1 MPPVVEQKGIDKKRI
16 IKNTILLYGRMVLSL
31 LINLYCS
38 RVVLQTL
45 GVIDYGVFNVV
56 GGVVMLFTFISG
68 PLSASTG
75 RFLTFEIGTQNKKRL
90 NQVFSVSMLIHL
102 VFALLVCLMTETV
115 GQWFVLNV
123 LVIPVERIHAAV
135 WVLHFSVVSIFF
147 SLVQTPLTSDV
158 ISHERMDAFAAISLT
173 EVILRLIV
181 VVCLAYVSADKLIVY
196 ALLLSLISMM
206 SFVAY
211 WRFCRLK
218 FEEVRGKRYYDK
230 GVAKD
235 LLSFMGWSM
244 TGGISGICNGQGLNM
259 LLNVFYGP
267 AVNAARGVAMQ
278 VQKAL
283 TNFSSNIQQA
293 LNPQITITYAS
304 HRLDDMHKL
313 MVACTKFTYLIIF
326 ILSLPIFCY
335 TPYVL
340 TLWLGQYPPHAVD
353 FIRIILMM
361 NLIDAQTNSMIV
373 ANHATGD
380 IKKYQ
385 IWVESVNVLALPLAY
400 LYLRLISSENPA
412 IVFLILLIVSLVAQG
427 VRIAIVLPNIRM
439 SFSYYLQRVIIPLL
453 KFSVMMALLGC
464 GCVLLIS
471 SPDIYMFILVV
482 CFLFLM
488 GCLLTFFVAL
498 SDSEKSIV
506 VRQYHKYLKK
516 IHK

>member
-1 MPPVVEQKGIDKKRI
+1 
-16 IKNTILLYGRMVLSL
+16 
-31 LINLYCS
+31 
-38 RVVLQTL
+38 
-45 GVIDYGVFNVV
+45 
-56 GGVVMLFTFISG
+56 
-68 PLSASTG
+68 
-75 RFLTFEIGTQNKKRL
+75 
-90 NQVFSVSMLIHL
+90 
-102 VFALLVCLMTETV
+102 
-115 GQWFVLNV
+115 
-123 LVIPVERIHAAV
+123 
-135 WVLHFSVVSIFF
+135 
-147 SLVQTPLTSDV
+147 
-158 ISHERMDAFAAISLT
+158 
-173 EVILRLIV
+173 
-181 VVCLAYVSADKLIVY
+181 
-196 ALLLSLISMM
+196 
-206 SFVAY
+206 
-211 WRFCRLK
+211 
-218 FEEVRGKRYYDK
+218 
-230 GVAKD
+230 
-235 LLSFMGWSM
+235 MGWSM

-400 LYLRLISSENPA
+400 LYLRLISSEDPA